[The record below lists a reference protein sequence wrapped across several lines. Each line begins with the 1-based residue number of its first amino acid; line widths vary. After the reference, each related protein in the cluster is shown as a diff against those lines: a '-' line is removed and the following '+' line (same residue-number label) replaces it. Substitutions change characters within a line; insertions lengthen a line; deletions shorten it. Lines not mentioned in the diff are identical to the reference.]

1 MKIEGGL
8 FAGGAV
14 FYLILATIY
23 GVVTGDILGVTVI
36 GLTGIL
42 ALMIGSYVL
51 HTGNRIGQRPEDR
64 LDADVEEAD
73 PNYGFFSPHSWWP
86 FLVGLSVAIVFAGFV
101 FATWLMAM
109 GAVFLLYAVA
119 GWLFEYE
126 TGPFAEKDA

>member
-14 FYLILATIY
+14 FYLIIATIY
-23 GVVTGDILGVTVI
+23 GLMTGDILGVVVL

-51 HTGNRIGQRPEDR
+51 HAGRRVGARPEDR
-64 LDADVEEAD
+64 LDGEVDEAD

-86 FLVGLSVAIVFAGFV
+86 LPVAFSVFVIFLGFI
-101 FATWLMAM
+101 FATWIVAM
-109 GAVFLLYAVA
+109 GVVFLLYSVA
-119 GWLFEYE
+119 GWLYEYE
-126 TGPFAEKDA
+126 TGPFAQP